1 VDESLKKADVC
12 AIGAYRILRNLKCK
26 VFDTKIVVQEA
37 SKKMNE
43 IAKQVKLSFPVELLL
58 LCG

>member
-1 VDESLKKADVC
+1 MSDVC

-37 SKKMNE
+37 NKKMND
-43 IAKQVKLSFPVELLL
+43 IAKHVKLNFPIELPL
-58 LCG
+58 LCGEKT